1 MDWELPDNVRLF
13 QDVARKFA
21 KDYIAPHAREWD
33 ADAGFPDE
41 LITKLGEIGLLGVY
55 IPEQYGGAGAGLL
68 AMSVIMEEIAR
79 HCGATALLLA
89 AHNGLAVSHILL
101 AANDD
106 QKAKY
111 LPSLAS
117 GEYLGAWALTEPGS
131 GSDAAALKTV
141 AKLEGDE
148 WIINGSKQFITNAS
162 RAGVIVVLARTDG
175 DGGTDGISA
184 FLVERGTPGL
194 NIGKKE
200 DKLGMRGSDTVP
212 LQFDNMRIPKKNLC
226 GHRGQGFHDTLK
238 ILARGR
244 IAISA
249 LSLGLA
255 RGALEEALSYAS
267 EREQFGK
274 PLARHQAI
282 QFMLA
287 DMATDVTAARLMIR
301 QGAATYDAGG
311 MDRISSSI
319 TKLFVAKMAT
329 VNCMKAIQILGGS
342 GYLKDYPVERYMRD
356 AKLCEIGEGTNEVQ
370 RMVIA
375 RELCKFPERAVDI

>member
-1 MDWELPDNVRLF
+1 MNLLDPERRQPGWVST
-13 QDVARKFA
+13 
-21 KDYIAPHAREWD
+21 PHAP
-33 ADAGFPDE
+33 AGRSPKRKS
-41 LITKLGEIGLLGVY
+41 TGQNT
-55 IPEQYGGAGAGLL
+55 P
-68 AMSVIMEEIAR
+68 
-79 HCGATALLLA
+79 
-89 AHNGLAVSHILL
+89 
-101 AANDD
+101 ANDP

-111 LPSLAS
+111 LPDLAS
-117 GEYLGAWALTEPGS
+117 GKYLGAWALTEPGS

-148 WIINGSKQFITNAS
+148 WVINGSKQFITNAS
-162 RAGVIVVLARTDG
+162 RAGVIVVMARTDG
-175 DGGTDGISA
+175 DGGSDGISA

-212 LQFDNMRIPKKNLC
+212 LQFDNMRIPKENLC
-226 GHRGQGFHDTLK
+226 GERGQGFHDTLK

-244 IAISA
+244 IAISS

-255 RGALEEALSYAS
+255 RGALEEALAYAA

-311 MDRISSSI
+311 MDRISSSL
-319 TKLFVAKMAT
+319 TKLFAAQMAT
-329 VNCMKAIQILGGS
+329 KNCMKAIQILGGS

-356 AKLCEIGEGTNEVQ
+356 AKLCEIGEGTNEIQ
-370 RMVIA
+370 RMIIA
-375 RELCKFPERAVDI
+375 RELCKAPERTVDV